1 MTVPTIDTHEFTR
14 RCDSAQGHEPLAALE
29 RLGSLLA
36 AREGVIAWRL
46 SGRGDTGA
54 DGSPRARLHLA
65 LSLTAAMRCVRCLER
80 LDVSLAVERDY
91 RLVATEAQAE
101 QEDVDDDD
109 VDLLAGARRFDL
121 AGLIEDEA
129 IMALP
134 PAPRHDGCSAPMV
147 SGDAAALIDAEP
159 APPSQHP
166 FAALGLLRGLAAG
179 QALGAPSDP
188 VDEPGAPPPGRSR
201 QG

>member
-14 RCDSAQGHEPLAALE
+14 RSDVAQGREPLGALE

-36 AREGVIAWRL
+36 ARDGVIDWRL
-46 SGRGDTGA
+46 SGRSDTGA
-54 DGSPRARLHLA
+54 DGSPRVLLHLA

-80 LDVSLAVERDY
+80 LDVSLAIERDY

-109 VDLLAGARRFDL
+109 VDLLVGGRRFDL

-134 PAPRHDGCSAPMV
+134 PAPRHDGCSVPSV
-147 SGDAAALIDAEP
+147 TGDAAANTEAEP
-159 APPSQHP
+159 APPSRHP
-166 FAALGLLRGLAAG
+166 FASLGLLRGLASG
-179 QALGAPSDP
+179 QAFDAPSGP
-188 VDEPGAPPPGRSR
+188 VDEPGAPPPGRPR